1 MVLICIS
8 LKINIDEHL
17 FLCLLAICVFFGE
30 MSIKVFC
37 PFFDWIVFWLLS
49 YMSCLYILL
58 PLMVASF
65 ANIFSQSAGWLF
77 ILFMFSFTVQKFV
90 SLIWSHLFF
99 LFVCLFVCFY
109 LYCPGRLTSENIGMI
124 YVREFFLPMFFSG
137 VLLYHVLYLGL

>member
-1 MVLICIS
+1 
-8 LKINIDEHL
+8 
-17 FLCLLAICVFFGE
+17 
-30 MSIKVFC
+30 
-37 PFFDWIVFWLLS
+37 
-49 YMSCLYILL
+49 
-58 PLMVASF
+58 MVASF